1 MLENLD
7 NLYHFLNVVPDPM
20 DNKCF
25 IAILL
30 IDVLVSV
37 AIIAAGA
44 YCLSKESK
52 SQINNL
58 YLKFKF
64 PCKELQATKTETTN
78 PLQKSVC
85 ELRQLN
91 SKIFIIL

>member
-7 NLYHFLNVVPDPM
+7 NLYHFLNVVPDPL

-37 AIIAAGA
+37 AIIAAGT
-44 YCLSKESK
+44 YWLSKESK
-52 SQINNL
+52 LQINNL

-64 PCKELQATKTETTN
+64 SCKELQATKIETTN
-78 PLQKSVC
+78 PLQKSV
-85 ELRQLN
+85 
-91 SKIFIIL
+91 

>member
-1 MLENLD
+1 MLFHADPLD
-7 NLYHFLNVVPDPM
+7 NKY
-20 DNKCF
+20 F

-52 SQINNL
+52 LQINNF

-64 PCKELQATKTETTN
+64 SCEELQATKTETTD

-85 ELRQLN
+85 ELR
-91 SKIFIIL
+91 